1 MANTQDNN
9 ILQVF
14 SFKWTNRAKLMYIAI
29 FFLYVVTSS
38 VGSRTDPELKNLIF
52 LKLAETCFILISNS
66 FECT

>member
-1 MANTQDNN
+1 MANNQDNN
-9 ILQVF
+9 HSVSIFLQMDE
-14 SFKWTNRAKLMYIAI
+14 SSKTNVLI

-38 VGSRTDPELKNLIF
+38 VGSRTHREKNRVF